1 MLEKYKRLG
10 EITFKRYVLNI
21 YIYILAKQ
29 SERKMVLNIACA

>member
-21 YIYILAKQ
+21 YILAKQ